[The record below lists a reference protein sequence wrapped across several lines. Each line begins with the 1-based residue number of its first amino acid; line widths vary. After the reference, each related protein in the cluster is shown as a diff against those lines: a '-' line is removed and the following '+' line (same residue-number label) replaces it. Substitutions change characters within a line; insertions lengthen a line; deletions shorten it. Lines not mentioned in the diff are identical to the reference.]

1 MASVVERRA
10 PPPLLVPPDGRR
22 AAWPAERARGPA
34 SVRAAH
40 GEHADGGERAATMP
54 RWRTAGPAE
63 ARDGACGGVRR
74 QGQRTRCLARA
85 PPPPRSTLRQR
96 SSSTVS
102 RVHGGRRARAL
113 SLSRRRT
120 RGTAARMRRGSGPRP
135 SLPAGGPPGKVRE
148 ALLRPPSTSSSLNLG
163 WAGAEAAGEQ
173 GGRTATRAGWRGRG
187 GPPPPRA
194 RASSLPPPQG
204 SLLNA
209 AERPDPATRPGGGES
224 GAAPPCAEL
233 GAAGWSGGG
242 GASCRA
248 RRGGALCT
256 LCGLAAEA

>member
-54 RWRTAGPAE
+54 WRRTAGPAE
-63 ARDGACGGVRR
+63 ARDGAGGGVRR

-120 RGTAARMRRGSGPRP
+120 RGTAARMRRGSGPQP
-135 SLPAGGPPGKVRE
+135 SLPAGGPSGKVRE
-148 ALLRPPSTSSSLNLG
+148 ALLRPPT
-163 WAGAEAAGEQ
+163 AGAW
-173 GGRTATRAGWRGRG
+173 RPSSPTRAGELLAAATGKPAQRG
-187 GPPPPRA
+187 GAA
-194 RASSLPPPQG
+194 RSG
-204 SLLNA
+204 N
-209 AERPDPATRPGGGES
+209 PAWRRRVRR
-224 GAAPPCAEL
+224 GAAL
-233 GAAGWSGGG
+233 
-242 GASCRA
+242 CRA
-248 RRGGALCT
+248 RRGGAVRWRR
-256 LCGLAAEA
+256 GLMQSAAGRGLVHSVRAGGGGLSAGAGAAAVG